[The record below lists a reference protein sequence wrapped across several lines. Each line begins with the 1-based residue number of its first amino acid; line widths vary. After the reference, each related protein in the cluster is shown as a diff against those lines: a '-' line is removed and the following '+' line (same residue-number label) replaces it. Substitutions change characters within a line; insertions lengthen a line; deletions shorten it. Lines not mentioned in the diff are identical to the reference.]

1 MQDRPNA
8 QELVGAVA
16 GFLSNE
22 IVPTVSDPRLR
33 FRVLIAANVLGIVA
47 RELGAGEGPLVTEWQ
62 RLVTLLDEDAGQPPA
77 RAEQLRTSV
86 TALNAE
92 LCARIRAGEAD
103 AGEWRSA
110 VLDHV
115 EQTVIEKLH
124 VANPKY
130 VNSYR
135 RDA

>member
-16 GFLSNE
+16 GFLSKE
-22 IVPTVSDPRLR
+22 IVPVVSDPRLR

-47 RELGAGEGPLVTEWQ
+47 RELRVGEAPLLAEWQ
-62 RLVTLLDEDAGQPPA
+62 RLIALLDVEADDPPA
-77 RAEQLRTSV
+77 RATQLRNSV
-86 TALNAE
+86 ATMNEE

-103 AGEWRSA
+103 AGEWRSE
-110 VLDHV
+110 VLNHV
-115 EQTVIEKLH
+115 EQTVIDKLQ

-130 VNSYR
+130 LKS
-135 RDA
+135 

>member
-1 MQDRPNA
+1 MQDRPTA

-47 RELGAGEGPLVTEWQ
+47 RELGSGEAPLLAEWQ
-62 RLVTLLDEDAGQPPA
+62 RLIALLDEDANQAPA
-77 RAEQLRTSV
+77 RTEQLREDI
-86 TALNAE
+86 TALNEE

-115 EQTVIEKLH
+115 EQTVIEKLQ

-130 VNSYR
+130 VTS
-135 RDA
+135 

>member
-16 GFLSNE
+16 GFLSKE

-47 RELGAGEGPLVTEWQ
+47 RELRAGEAPLLAEWQ
-62 RLVTLLDEDAGQPPA
+62 RLVAILDVEADEPPA
-77 RAEQLRTSV
+77 RLNKLREDV
-86 TALNAE
+86 IAFNKE

-103 AGEWRSA
+103 AGEWRDG
-110 VLDHV
+110 VFNHV
-115 EQTVIEKLH
+115 EQTVIEKLR

-130 VNSYR
+130 LNS
-135 RDA
+135 